1 MPKLRLSVSAV
12 PVIFLACIAILVSV
26 QAGCSGKDEDDCNS
40 FRGGCRQDP
49 DDDDRPFLE
58 KVNPFD

>member
-1 MPKLRLSVSAV
+1 MPKLLSSFAAL
-12 PVIFLACIAILVSV
+12 PVILLGCLVVIVSL
-26 QAGCSGKDEDDCNS
+26 QAGCSGKDEDDCTS
-40 FRGGCRQDP
+40 FRGGCHKDP